1 MTIPVMRPWVGE
13 DEAAAAA
20 AAIASGWIA
29 QGPRVAEFETAFA
42 NAIGA
47 GHAVALS
54 SCTTALHLA
63 LVTAGIGPGDE
74 VVVPSLSFIAT
85 ANAARYVGAE
95 PVFADVD
102 EATQNLVPGTVEP
115 CLTGRTRA
123 VILVD
128 QAGIPADLEA
138 MRALCEPRDIAIIED
153 AACAVGSSYRGRPVG
168 AGASV
173 AAFSFHPRKLLTT
186 GEGGMLVTADAD
198 IAARVR
204 RLREHGM
211 SVSAAER
218 HASQQPVIEQYLEV
232 GFNYRMTDIQAAVG
246 LVQLRKLD
254 RMVTRRRALAE
265 RYQDLLADMPG
276 LATARD
282 PDYGTTNYQGFW
294 VVLPDGFAVN
304 RNELLRMLADA
315 GVSARRGVM
324 AAHLEPAYAYREG
337 PRLPVTER
345 LTADSLILPL
355 FHDMTHEQQD
365 LIVSVIR
372 DAGAVGQPAGHRP
385 RMPASGPAPHT
396 GDLRVRARSGAKA
409 RILVTGAG
417 GRSVGAGVLH
427 SLMRIDDSVRSRWEI
442 VATDADP
449 FSWGLYVADH
459 KALVPLAS
467 APDYLERIQELIDV
481 RDLAAVIPGTEP
493 EAALLAARREE
504 LSVPVIAND
513 ARLMPLMMDKKQ
525 AEAKLRELG
534 LNFIPSYSWER
545 REEAVSEF
553 GFPLVVKPS
562 RGTGGSRGVHLAV
575 DRNGLDSLVPF
586 VRTESRPL
594 VQPYI
599 GDADA
604 EYTVGILSDKSGNL
618 IDSIVIRRKL
628 IGLSLLDSKSY
639 EGGTAIV
646 STGISQGYV
655 VRHQA
660 IQEFCEDLAKRL
672 GSRGPLNIQ
681 LRVHDGDFYVF
692 EIHPRFSGTTAI
704 RASAGFNEPDVLLR
718 NHLYDEE
725 FGRLGYRENLMA
737 IRAFEHVLVPMDNE
751 ASAG

>member
-1 MTIPVMRPWVGE
+1 MIPVMRPWLGE
-13 DEAAAAA
+13 GEAAAAER
-20 AAIASGWIA
+20 AITSGWIA
-29 QGPRVAEFETAFA
+29 QGPRVAEFEEAFA
-42 NAIGA
+42 DAIGVA
-47 GHAVALS
+47 HAVALS

-63 LVTAGIGPGDE
+63 LIVAGIGPGDE

-85 ANAARYVGAE
+85 ANAARYVGAR

-102 EATQNLVPGTVEP
+102 EATQNLVPDTVEP
-115 CLTGRTRA
+115 CLTERTRA

-128 QAGIPADLEA
+128 QAGVPADLDG
-138 MRALCEPRDIAIIED
+138 MRALCEPRGITLVED
-153 AACAVGSSYRGRPVG
+153 AACAVGSVYRGRPVG
-168 AGASV
+168 AGAFL

-211 SVSAAER
+211 SVSAAQR

-232 GFNYRMTDIQAAVG
+232 GFNYRMTDIQAAIG
-246 LVQLRKLD
+246 LVQLRKLSS
-254 RMVTRRRALAE
+254 MVARRRALAE
-265 RYQDLLADMPG
+265 RYQDLLADIPG
-276 LATARD
+276 LTTARD

-294 VVLPDGFAVN
+294 VALPEGFPVS
-304 RNELLRMLADA
+304 RNELLRALADA

-324 AAHLEPAYAYREG
+324 AAHLEPAYADQKG

-345 LTADSLILPL
+345 YTTNSLIIPL
-355 FHDMTHEQQD
+355 FHEMTHEQQD
-365 LIVSVIR
+365 LVASVIR
-372 DAGAVGQPAGHRP
+372 DTAAPGRLAGHQVTR
-385 RMPASGPAPHT
+385 S
-396 GDLRVRARSGAKA
+396 ARSSQPRTEGPHRPARPSAKA
-409 RILVTGAG
+409 RVLVTGAG
-417 GRSVGAGVLH
+417 GRSVGAGILH
-427 SLMRIDDSVRSRWEI
+427 ALMRVDDAVRDRWEV

-449 FSWGLYVADH
+449 FSWGLYVADR
-459 KALVPLAS
+459 KALVPLAR
-467 APDYLERIQELIDV
+467 APGYLNRIQELVDAYG
-481 RDLAAVIPGTEP
+481 LAAVIPGTEP
-493 EAALLAARREE
+493 EAALLAAHRDE
-504 LSVPVIAND
+504 LPVPVIAND

-525 AEAKLRELG
+525 AEARLRELG
-534 LNFIPSYSWER
+534 LSFIPSYPWDR
-545 REEAVSEF
+545 REEAVSRF
-553 GFPLVVKPS
+553 GFPLVVKPT
-562 RGTGGSRGVHLAV
+562 RETGGSRGVHLAASHQELE
-575 DRNGLDSLVPF
+575 GLAPF
-586 VRTESRPL
+586 VRAECQPI

-604 EYTVGILSDKSGNL
+604 EYTVGVLSDKSGNV

-628 IGLSLLDSKSY
+628 IGLSLLASRGYGES
-639 EGGTAIV
+639 TVAI
-646 STGISQGYV
+646 STGISQGFV

-718 NHLYDEE
+718 NYLDNEE
-725 FGRLGYRENLMA
+725 FGRLGYQENLMA
-737 IRAFEHVLVPMDNE
+737 IRAFEHVLVPMED
-751 ASAG
+751 ACQPG